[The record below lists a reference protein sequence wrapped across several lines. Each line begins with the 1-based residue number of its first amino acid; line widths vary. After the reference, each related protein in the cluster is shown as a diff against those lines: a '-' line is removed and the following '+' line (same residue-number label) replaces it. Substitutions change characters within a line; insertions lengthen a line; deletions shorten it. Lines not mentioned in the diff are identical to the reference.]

1 MGESGCWRTV
11 YDELKNLD
19 KTLRTEKIKFNFLRN
34 RINRLNQKR
43 KILEKAMLIVSE
55 NKEDDNYVLCID

>member
-1 MGESGCWRTV
+1 MGESGSWRSV
-11 YDELKNLD
+11 YDELKNVD
-19 KTLRTEKIKFNFLRN
+19 KTIRMENIKFNFLRN

-55 NKEDDNYVLCID
+55 DKEDDNDVLCID